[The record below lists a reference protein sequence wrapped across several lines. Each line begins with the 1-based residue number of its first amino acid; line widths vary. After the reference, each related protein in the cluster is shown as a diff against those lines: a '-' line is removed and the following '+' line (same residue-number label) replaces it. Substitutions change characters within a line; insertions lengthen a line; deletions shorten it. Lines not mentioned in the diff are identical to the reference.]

1 MVEVTTLELSFGRHS
16 NSMPLKIGSLVD
28 GRYRISARIGHGGM
42 AEVYEG
48 HDIINKK
55 MVAIKLIREDV
66 MNNPV
71 NLARFQ
77 NEASI
82 AASLNHENIVQV
94 YNHGTI
100 NGIPYI
106 ANEYV
111 KGQTL
116 KEVLDFRSSLPLR
129 EAIDIML
136 QLAAALYYAHKH
148 GIVHRDVKPDNI
160 YLMGDGTIKLGDFG
174 IAQSDTKFST
184 ENNEIVGSVYYL
196 APEITT
202 GKVATPQSDIYAA
215 GVTFFELITGHA
227 PFIKDSAVDIAVAHV
242 KEKFPSPKKYLPNCP
257 KELERIIFNC
267 VKKNPAERYH
277 DANELYNDLKTLKE
291 NPHSFKEKKSIFAR
305 IFGFK

>member
-1 MVEVTTLELSFGRHS
+1 
-16 NSMPLKIGSLVD
+16 MPLKIGSLVD

-106 ANEYV
+106 ANEYI

-116 KEVLDFRSSLPLR
+116 KEVLDFRSSLPMG

-136 QLAAALYYAHKH
+136 QLAAALNYAHKH

-202 GKVATPQSDIYAA
+202 GKAATPQSDIYAA

-227 PFIKDSAVDIAVAHV
+227 PFIKDNALDIAVAHV

-257 KELERIIFNC
+257 KELERIIFKC
-267 VKKNPAERYH
+267 VKKDPKERYQT
-277 DANELYNDLKTLKE
+277 ANELYDDLKSLKE
-291 NPHSFKEKKSIFAR
+291 NPKSFKEKKNIFAR